1 MLTVHPIVAVAIPLL
16 ALLAGTI
23 LGGCLGASSEADAWS
38 NGYTA
43 GRRETQEQRGLLGN
57 LPDPRFV
64 GDE

>member
-16 ALLAGTI
+16 ALMVGLV
-23 LGGCLGASSEADAWS
+23 LGGCLSSGSEADAWV
-38 NGYTA
+38 NGYTCGQRGA
-43 GRRETQEQRGLLGN
+43 QEQQERLGD